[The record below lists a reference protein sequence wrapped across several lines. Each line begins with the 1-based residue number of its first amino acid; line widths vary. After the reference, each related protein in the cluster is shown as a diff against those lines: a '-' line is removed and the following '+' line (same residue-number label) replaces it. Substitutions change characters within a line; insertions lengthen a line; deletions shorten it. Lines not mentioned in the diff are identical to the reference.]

1 MEEPFIEFE
10 RIKIANALHNLQTT
24 AEAWGNE
31 QCSLSMAQVLSSGRT
46 GGGGGRWWEHVPL
59 LGAHD
64 LMTGSL
70 VRSLSECH
78 LGQYFSRMTILTLDW
93 HLQKVD
99 KCFSLS
105 PQPP

>member
-46 GGGGGRWWEHVPL
+46 GGGGGRWKAVSLIKAVFTSSHWSDLRQQICLLQMPL
-59 LGAHD
+59 L
-64 LMTGSL
+64 
-70 VRSLSECH
+70 
-78 LGQYFSRMTILTLDW
+78 
-93 HLQKVD
+93 
-99 KCFSLS
+99 
-105 PQPP
+105 

>member
-46 GGGGGRWWEHVPL
+46 GGGGGRWKAVSLIKAVFTSSHWSDLRQQICPLQTPL
-59 LGAHD
+59 L
-64 LMTGSL
+64 
-70 VRSLSECH
+70 
-78 LGQYFSRMTILTLDW
+78 
-93 HLQKVD
+93 
-99 KCFSLS
+99 
-105 PQPP
+105 